1 MYLIALCDDE
11 RVDLEK
17 TEQMLHSYET
27 RHPEIR
33 FSVDCFESA
42 DELLYMVREKNY
54 MPDLMLMDIYM
65 PEKLGIEAARELR
78 DMGSQSRIIFLTTSR
93 EHALEAF
100 RVDASQ
106 YLVKP
111 ILEKQLFQVMDK
123 LLRVME
129 EERKKFLL
137 LRTGGRIQRIPVGDI
152 IYCEAQGKTQYMYL
166 AGGMQ
171 HLLRVT
177 LTEIYE
183 MLSRYQ
189 EFARVGVA
197 YIVNLEYVDSLNAQ
211 DICLNTGKKIHLP
224 RGAYKVLK
232 EQYFK
237 FYCEGN

>member
-1 MYLIALCDDE
+1 
-11 RVDLEK
+11 
-17 TEQMLHSYET
+17 
-27 RHPEIR
+27 
-33 FSVDCFESA
+33 
-42 DELLYMVREKNY
+42 

-137 LRTGGRIQRIPVGDI
+137 LRTGGGFN
-152 IYCEAQGKTQYMYL
+152 A
-166 AGGMQ
+166 
-171 HLLRVT
+171 
-177 LTEIYE
+177 
-183 MLSRYQ
+183 YQ
-189 EFARVGVA
+189 SGIL
-197 YIVNLEYVDSLNAQ
+197 YIVRHRGKRS
-211 DICLNTGKKIHLP
+211 ICILQVGCSIFSVS
-224 RGAYKVLK
+224 R
-232 EQYFK
+232 
-237 FYCEGN
+237 